1 MKKRR
6 KLKNE
11 DKNIQGYVKYLATLM
26 IKKPGDPK
34 YSVYQEF

>member
-6 KLKNE
+6 ELKNE
-11 DKNIQGYVKYLATLM
+11 DKDIQDYVKYPATLM